1 MKKYILLNLLI
12 FISFFTYSIES
23 SYNKTE
29 KYNVESFFNAIK
41 IFNNRYA
48 ISLIEIEE
56 IEEDSEHNIKFGP
69 RIEDIVN
76 EKDKDK
82 NIDINYVDSN
92 GYTALIICAEY
103 GNDVI
108 LDKLLSMNVNLDV
121 KHPILGK
128 TVLNTAIY
136 FEKYNVAKKLIEY
149 DKSLVNKADEKD
161 GFTPVMDAVVKGD
174 ASILKFLLEQGAD
187 PLIKDKRG
195 YTALDL
201 ALKLSKGEM
210 IKIIKDYLYNQ
221 KRR

>member
-1 MKKYILLNLLI
+1 MKKNILFYLLF
-12 FISFFTYSIES
+12 FISILSFSQDD
-23 SYNKTE
+23 KTN
-29 KYNVESFFNAIK
+29 KYNLESFFNAIK

-48 ISLIEIEE
+48 LSLIEPENLGNNDE
-56 IEEDSEHNIKFGP
+56 NNIKFGP
-69 RIEDIVN
+69 RVEDVIVEN
-76 EKDKDK
+76 KNNK
-82 NIDINYVDSN
+82 NIDINYVDNN

-121 KHPILGK
+121 KHPVLGK

-149 DKSLVNKADEKD
+149 DKSLVNKSDDKD
-161 GFTPVMDAVVKGD
+161 GFTPVMDAIVKGD
-174 ASILKFLLEQGAD
+174 ADILKFLLEKGAD
-187 PLIKDKRG
+187 PLIKDKKG

-210 IKIIKDYLYNQ
+210 IKIIKDYLNNQ